1 MNLCLRLERKG
12 EVMRDQVLL
21 LCDWK
26 VAIDA
31 RARGV

>member
-21 LCDWK
+21 LYDWK
-26 VAIDA
+26 VAIDV